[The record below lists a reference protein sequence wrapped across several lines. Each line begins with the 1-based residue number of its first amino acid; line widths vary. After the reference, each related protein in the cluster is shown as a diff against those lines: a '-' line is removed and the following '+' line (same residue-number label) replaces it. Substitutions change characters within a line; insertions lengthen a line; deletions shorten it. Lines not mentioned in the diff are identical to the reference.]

1 MYGIALCRVQDAR
14 GVPRRHDH
22 GSVFLVDRLWP
33 RGVAKSELGFDAW
46 LKEVAPS
53 SELRSWFGHD
63 PRRWEEFVVR
73 YRAEL
78 DTRPEALRP
87 IVDALGRGPVTLLY
101 AAKDTEHNHAV
112 VLRDY
117 LCEIVKEAG

>member
-1 MYGIALCRVQDAR
+1 MYDITLCRVQDAR
-14 GVPRRHDH
+14 NVALQDDH

-33 RGVAKSELGFDAW
+33 RGVAKAELGFDAW

-53 SELRSWFGHD
+53 SDLRSWFGHD
-63 PRRWEEFVVR
+63 PQRWEEFVDR

-78 DTRPEALRP
+78 DTRPETLRP
-87 IVDALGRGPVTLLY
+87 IVDALRRGPVTLLY

-117 LCEIVKEAG
+117 LGEIVKEAR